1 MKLHF
6 IGTCAGTEP
15 MPNRRH
21 ACTAVEIAGKLYWF
35 DAGEGCSI
43 TGHLMGLDLTRI
55 KKIMISHTH
64 MDHIGGLA
72 PLLWQM
78 KKISYIIDR
87 FPEPVELYLPNED
100 TARALYTLLCTT
112 ESAFCKRFEITW
124 KDVQDGLLFDEEG
137 VRVTALHNYH
147 LEGRPEGGI
156 PAFFND
162 PPRWRSFGYRLEA
175 EGKSLVYS
183 GDIKQFRELDDL
195 IGDGCDGLIIETG
208 HHGVDAVYQYVKD
221 RNVKNVFFSHNGRE
235 ILNNPEASRQ
245 KVAVLFGE
253 HGLICEDGTTVEL

>member
-15 MPNRRH
+15 MKDRRH
-21 ACTAVEIAGKLYWF
+21 ACTAVEINEKLYWF

-183 GDIKQFRELDDL
+183 GDIKQFRELDGL
-195 IGDGCDGLIIETG
+195 IGAGCNGLIIETG
-208 HHGVDAVYQYVKD
+208 HHGVEPVYQYVKD
-221 RNVKNVFFSHNGRE
+221 KHVGHVFFSHNGRE
-235 ILNNPEASRQ
+235 ILNDPEGSAR
-245 KVAVLFGE
+245 KVAALFGE
-253 HGLICEDGTTVEL
+253 NGTICRDGTTFIL